1 MIVRWSVLSLA
12 AVAVIVGVTGLL
24 APVHAGP
31 RHIGCGTAVATD
43 LSTARAA
50 TATPGPGVPWPTTLW
65 EEPDITEPFHGRV
78 HVDYLT
84 LCRQE
89 LNDRRLWTI
98 SLAAVGVV
106 AAAAAAAAIGL
117 AHRRSARRE
126 ARS

>member
-31 RHIGCGTAVATD
+31 RNVGCGTAVATD
-43 LSTARAA
+43 LSAARVA
-50 TATPGPGVPWPTTLW
+50 TETPGPGVPWPTTLS
-65 EEPDITEPFHGRV
+65 EEPDITEPFRGRV
-78 HVDYLT
+78 YVDYLA

-106 AAAAAAAAIGL
+106 TAAGAAATIGL
-117 AHRRSARRE
+117 ARHRSARRE